1 MDEQGMMEE
10 VEQEETLEP
19 VRLERIEGL
28 TAEDVRAVVSEEL
41 DANNKDVSN
50 GVQDVVA
57 NALSAFGNE
66 TSAALRE
73 IRENQTTT
81 VVQVAGEQWDAMN
94 ARMDDVMGIASY
106 MNTFLLCAVLLL
118 AALVGSTLFGFA
130 FNGRPG
136 SNE

>member
-1 MDEQGMMEE
+1 MDEQGMMAE

-19 VRLERIEGL
+19 VRLERVDGL
-28 TAEDVRAVVSEEL
+28 TVEDVRAVVSEEL
-41 DANNKDVSN
+41 DANNKDVSS

-94 ARMDDVMGIASY
+94 KRMDDVMGIASY
-106 MNTFLLCAVLLL
+106 VNTLMLCAVLLL
-118 AALVGSTLFGFA
+118 AALLGSTLFGFA
-130 FNGRPG
+130 FHGRPG
-136 SNE
+136 CNE

>member
-1 MDEQGMMEE
+1 MDEQGMMAE

-19 VRLERIEGL
+19 VRLERVDGL
-28 TAEDVRAVVSEEL
+28 TVEDVRAVVSEEL

-73 IRENQTTT
+73 VRENQTTT